1 MSTETSDAL
10 AVGKKL
16 VEFCNQGK
24 GMEAIDALYADDIVS
39 VEVMGMPEVGM
50 PREMSGIEAIRG
62 KSKCWYDNH
71 EVHKSACEGPW
82 PHGDKFIA
90 TFDMDV
96 TPKAGPT
103 AGQRIQMKE
112 AALYTV
118 KDGKIVHEQFFYDM
132 EGC

>member
-1 MSTETSDAL
+1 MSTETSDTL
-10 AVGKKL
+10 AVGKQL
-16 VEFCNQGK
+16 VELCNTGRA
-24 GMEAIDALYADDIVS
+24 MEAIDQLYSDDIVS

-62 KSKCWYDNH
+62 KSKWWYDNN
-71 EVHKSACEGPW
+71 EVHESTCEGPW
-82 PHGDKFIA
+82 PNGDKFIA
-90 TFDMDV
+90 IFYMDI
-96 TPKAGPT
+96 TAKAGPT
-103 AGQRIQMKE
+103 AGQRMQMKE